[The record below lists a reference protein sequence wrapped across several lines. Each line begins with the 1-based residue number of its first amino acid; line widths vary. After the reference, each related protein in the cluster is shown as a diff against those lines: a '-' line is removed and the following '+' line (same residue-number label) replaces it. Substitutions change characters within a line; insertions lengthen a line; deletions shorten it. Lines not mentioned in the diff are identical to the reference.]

1 MSSTHYTPPHINF
14 SFNQQAKKRTS
25 KILSV
30 TKVSFG
36 VFFCLFSHHQA
47 SGDIRN
53 NGDRYIYHIQLSG
66 ITNNS
71 LPKCLGANIC
81 QVKQND
87 TYSRKIGSS
96 NKAKYYIKGKQKRIL
111 IYHSKPFAKHVIG
124 NDISAKK
131 KKTHTCIRNKVPF
144 HFSMSPSI

>member
-1 MSSTHYTPPHINF
+1 MSSTHNTPCHINF
-14 SFNQQAKKRTS
+14 SFNQQAKNTLLKFF
-25 KILSV
+25 LSQ
-30 TKVSFG
+30 KFPLG
-36 VFFCLFSHHQA
+36 FFLPFSHHQA

-111 IYHSKPFAKHVIG
+111 IYHSKPFGKHVIG

-131 KKTHTCIRNKVPF
+131 KKPTPA
-144 HFSMSPSI
+144 

>member
-14 SFNQQAKKRTS
+14 SFNQQAKNALLKFF
-25 KILSV
+25 LSQ
-30 TKVSFG
+30 KFR
-36 VFFCLFSHHQA
+36 VFFVFFSLPFSHHQA
-47 SGDIRN
+47 SGDIRT

-111 IYHSKPFAKHVIG
+111 IYYSKPFAKHVIS

-131 KKTHTCIRNKVPF
+131 TPHLHKKQSAISF
-144 HFSMSPSI
+144 